1 MLNEF
6 LDGDTAGASE
16 DVVKYTD
23 NSTSVDAAFN
33 DLMNA

>member
-6 LDGDTAGASE
+6 LDGDAASASE
-16 DVVKYTD
+16 DVVKYNDT
-23 NSTSVDAAFN
+23 STSVDAAFN